1 MLIDSY
7 ELACFIESRLDGRA
21 LEAVVRFTK
30 ARRHDGEPTAAAEDA
45 VDASR
50 AVVFLHA
57 YAPLGGNMRNK
68 VLEEIDRQ
76 VGRRVGLTIGLNM
89 RGAGRSE
96 GRTSWTGQAEQ
107 EDVRSLLDMLQAR
120 RLHLHAA
127 RHPAPDRRA
136 LVQQLHARGFAEMA
150 DGSDG
155 SDGSDS
161 DDVDCVRLPRVEH
174 TLLCGYSYGAMISG
188 AIVGPDEYPQLAID
202 HAHIS
207 YPYGVVWALALH
219 RRAWYLQRLSDAVAA
234 AAVSHAAAIA
244 GDSIEDTSDGST
256 NISDGSGP
264 TTGSKHSSGSTR
276 STHQSCTLFVAGT
289 CDSYTA
295 AATYT
300 RWWDQLQTR
309 ALQAVATAHPQLG
322 AADAAQAVARAL
334 AVVRVANADHGWVR
348 REAEVVDAIDAWWR

>member
-1 MLIDSY
+1 MLIDSF
-7 ELACFIESRLDGRA
+7 ELPCFVESRLDGRA

-30 ARRHDGEPTAAAEDA
+30 ALTHAGEPVAAAEDA
-45 VDASR
+45 VEASR

-68 VLEEIDRQ
+68 VLDEIDRQ

-96 GRTSWTGQAEQ
+96 GRTSWTGLPEQ
-107 EDVRSLLDMLQAR
+107 EDVRSVLDMLQTR
-120 RLHLHAA
+120 RLRLHAA
-127 RHPAPDRRA
+127 RHPAADRRA
-136 LVQQLHARGFAEMA
+136 IVRQIRARGFAEMA
-150 DGSDG
+150 DAGEG
-155 SDGSDS
+155 
-161 DDVDCVRLPRVEH
+161 DDVDCVCLPRVEN
-174 TLLCGYSYGAMISG
+174 TLLCGYSYGAMISA

-219 RRAWYLQRLSDAVAA
+219 RRAWYLQRLADAVAA
-234 AAVSHAAAIA
+234 AAVRHAAAI
-244 GDSIEDTSDGST
+244 TDGS
-256 NISDGSGP
+256 NPSARQP
-264 TTGSKHSSGSTR
+264 R
-276 STHQSCTLFVAGT
+276 TLFVAGT

-309 ALQAVATAHPQLG
+309 ALQAVAAAHPQMD
-322 AADAAQAVARAL
+322 ADDAAQAVGRAL
-334 AVVRVANADHGWVR
+334 AVVRVANADHGWLR